1 MSVVASWLVAAHA
14 APQITASSL
23 QPRVQPRVHQV
34 TNETIALV
42 AAGTQQPFLAG
53 IALSGLLLTAHT
65 CTLPSGKRI
74 QDMCPKVDLQ
84 QTAWRLDVPANA
96 SWLFYGTSYMS
107 EIYATVV
114 AANQESIAR
123 IENLADPEF
132 ARELHPD
139 IADMSCERALV
150 ASTGC
155 NVVGARQNCTN
166 MPLGVSRVTLKNG
179 AVLVGMHNFE
189 PLQAESAEGSERL
202 SDVLRRLDIQHA
214 FYMHPHDFVGGSFGF
229 PGYVCMDSG
238 MDPPPPLQEEVM
250 RKPRL
255 EEMCTAGNGEEFDSE
270 EHWQCVEQSIL
281 WTAVKASVAEATL
294 VAPPNVVLG
303 SSQRSGSGVYYT
315 RSQTDLLQCSASDCR
330 TTPGCVGMVEL
341 PYKHRH
347 QCIVVHDQKRDVY
360 AGGPVLAMAQDLL
373 DLVR

>member
-1 MSVVASWLVAAHA
+1 MHRVMSVVASWLVAAHA
-14 APQITASSL
+14 APQIAASSL
-23 QPRVQPRVHQV
+23 QPLVQPRVHQV
-34 TNETIALV
+34 TNDTIALV

-53 IALSGLLLTAHT
+53 IALSGLLLTQHT

-74 QDMCPKVDLQ
+74 QDMCPNLSLQ

-96 SWLFYGTSYMS
+96 RWLFYGTSYMS

-123 IENLADPEF
+123 IDNLADPEF

-139 IADMSCERALV
+139 IADMSCVWDKNGTL
-150 ASTGC
+150 C

-166 MPLGVSRVTLKNG
+166 MPLGVSRITLKNG

-189 PLQAESAEGSERL
+189 LLQAESAEGSERL

-214 FYMHPHDFVGGSFGF
+214 FYMHPHDFVGGSY
-229 PGYVCMDSG
+229 PGAGNLCVA
-238 MDPPPPLQEEVM
+238 PAPPLQDSLM
-250 RKPRL
+250 RKPRPI
-255 EEMCTAGNGEEFDSE
+255 EDMCTAGYRGDFDSE
-270 EHWQCVEQSIL
+270 EHWQCVEQGTL
-281 WTAVKASVAEATL
+281 WTAVKSSVAEATL
-294 VAPPNVVLG
+294 GAPPNVVLG

-330 TTPGCVGMVEL
+330 ATPECVGMVYL
-341 PYKHRH
+341 PYQHKH

>member
-14 APQITASSL
+14 APQIAASSL
-23 QPRVQPRVHQV
+23 QPLVQPRVHQV
-34 TNETIALV
+34 TNDTIALV
-42 AAGTQQPFLAG
+42 TAGTQQPFLAG
-53 IALSGLLLTAHT
+53 IAQSGLLLTQHT
-65 CTLPSGKRI
+65 CTLPPGKRI
-74 QDMCPKVDLQ
+74 QDMCPNLDLQ

-96 SWLFYGTSYMS
+96 RWLFYGTSYMS

-123 IENLADPEF
+123 IDNLADPEF

-139 IADMSCERALV
+139 IADMSCEWTDDTL
-150 ASTGC
+150 C
-155 NVVGARQNCTN
+155 NVLGARRNCTN

-214 FYMHPHDFVGGSFGF
+214 FYMHPHDYVGGSFTV
-229 PGYVCMDSG
+229 PHWCV
-238 MDPPPPLQEEVM
+238 DPPPPLQREVM

-255 EEMCTAGNGEEFDSE
+255 EEMCTAGAPDEFDSE
-270 EHWQCVEQSIL
+270 EHWQCVEQSTL
-281 WTAVKASVAEATL
+281 WTAVKSSVAEATL

-303 SSQRSGSGVYYT
+303 SSQRSGYGVYYT
-315 RSQTDLLQCSASDCR
+315 RSKTDLLQCSSAY
-330 TTPGCVGMVEL
+330 GAEHLHMGMVGF
-341 PYKHRH
+341 PYQHQH